1 MGLAEGQTCH
11 SRLQEFSFPAGTY
24 DLCFGC
30 VCLGYLDLGARRDFL
45 GCCRASSTAML
56 FVESYSDKG
65 DVLDKTPGY
74 TAMDPQY
81 LLGVMGD

>member
-11 SRLQEFSFPAGTY
+11 SRLKEFAFPTSY

-45 GCCRASSTAML
+45 QRCRASSTAML

-65 DVLDKTPGY
+65 DDPDKTTGY
-74 TAMDPQY
+74 TAMDPVY
-81 LLGVMGD
+81 LLGVMES